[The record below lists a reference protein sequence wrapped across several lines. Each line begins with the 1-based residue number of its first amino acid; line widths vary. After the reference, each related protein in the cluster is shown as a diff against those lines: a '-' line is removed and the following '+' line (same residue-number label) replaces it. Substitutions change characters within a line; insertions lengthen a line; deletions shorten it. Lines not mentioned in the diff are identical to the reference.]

1 MIRTSLAF
9 MSVAL
14 LLASPARAETRGGGG
29 CTSGSS
35 AAGARSSL
43 AGVAGGGTNSMG
55 FGANLAASYG
65 GSGSISSTSMAG
77 ATAMYGTNAS
87 TATAYYGTGFG
98 GYGSAAWPSPYAMT
112 GNVYGNSSVAFGL
125 MNDMNLGPMDGMSNG
140 FSSIAANAFD
150 SPSDGLAA
158 AARSSTDTTPR
169 TRSRSTKSRSK
180 VKHPSKRTAGARH

>member
-1 MIRTSLAF
+1 
-9 MSVAL
+9 
-14 LLASPARAETRGGGG
+14 
-29 CTSGSS
+29 
-35 AAGARSSL
+35 
-43 AGVAGGGTNSMG
+43 
-55 FGANLAASYG
+55 
-65 GSGSISSTSMAG
+65 
-77 ATAMYGTNAS
+77 MYGTNAS

-180 VKHPSKRTAGARH
+180 VKHPSKRTAGRIIERVYKEVSEPRGGGS